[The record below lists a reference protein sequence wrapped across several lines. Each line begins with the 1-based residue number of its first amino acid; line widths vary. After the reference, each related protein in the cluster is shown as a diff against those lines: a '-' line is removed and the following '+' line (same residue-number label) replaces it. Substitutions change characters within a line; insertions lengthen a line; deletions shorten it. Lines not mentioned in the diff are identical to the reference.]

1 VKIIMILLAFLGLL
15 ILYIGISTYVQGI
28 NNPNHIGI
36 IPGMLFG
43 GAFIVLGGIVLAFDL
58 ILLIIFLIR
67 KRRKTKLA

>member
-1 VKIIMILLAFLGLL
+1 MKIIMILLAFLGLL

-28 NNPNHIGI
+28 NNPNQIGI